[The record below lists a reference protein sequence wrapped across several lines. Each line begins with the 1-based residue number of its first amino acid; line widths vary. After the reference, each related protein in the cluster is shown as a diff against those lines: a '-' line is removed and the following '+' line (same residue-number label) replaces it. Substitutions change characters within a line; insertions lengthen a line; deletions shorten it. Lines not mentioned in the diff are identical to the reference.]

1 MATTV
6 EAVNY
11 HLETDPAVADAL
23 RRGLINLRRTARW
36 MIDEYGWPATEEA
49 VVSALRR
56 YRDERL
62 GPVVWSTRP
71 LLYNAGVELRD
82 GLALV
87 TVPRVPEVYRN
98 VFNAWLD
105 SGGTGPLGVLPG
117 KTRTRLLVE
126 EREVDGISAA
136 LGPGVIRETLAPVA
150 LIRLVLHCDQE
161 RGSLVGLVLNALA
174 HHGVEI
180 VEIVSCDPEW
190 LVLVHDKQ
198 ILEAHRVISALT
210 NRDRVPAPTQT
221 D

>member
-1 MATTV
+1 MTTTV

-36 MIDEYGWPATEEA
+36 ILEEYGWDATEEA

-71 LLYNAGVELRD
+71 LLFDAGLELRD

-87 TVPRVPEVYRN
+87 TLPRVPEVYRKA
-98 VFNAWLD
+98 FDAWLD
-105 SGGTGPLGVLPG
+105 SSGTGPLGVLPG

-126 EREVDGISAA
+126 EHEVDCINTAM
-136 LGPGVIRETLAPVA
+136 GPRFIRETVAPLAV
-150 LIRLVLHCDQE
+150 IRLILPRNED
-161 RGSLVGLVLNALA
+161 RGSLISLVLNALS
-174 HHGVEI
+174 HHGVEV
-180 VEIVSCDPEW
+180 VELVSCDPEW
-190 LVLVHDKQ
+190 LILVHDKQ
-198 ILEAHRVISALT
+198 VLEAHRVISALT
-210 NRDRVPAPTQT
+210 SRDRVPEPTPT